1 MKSVW
6 SVCVLAAWSAVAAPK
21 PEAVAKQEA
30 AKAQAKKGDVAR
42 GQALYD
48 AVCASCHLPS
58 GAGQPDGSFPQLA
71 GQHPV
76 VLIKQLADIRAG
88 VRSVEVMQPA
98 AAQLKDPQELADV
111 AAYLKSLPIP
121 RDNGRGDG
129 AALDEGQE
137 LYQRDCLSCH
147 GRSGEGNAKK
157 LYPVLA
163 GQHFKYLLR
172 QGTAIRDGGRKNADP
187 KMVKVMKSYTDAQV
201 TAVVDFMSRLV
212 MPEAPAPKAP
222 PAKK

>member
-1 MKSVW
+1 MKRVW
-6 SVCVLAAWSAVAAPK
+6 SVSVLLAGVAVAAPK
-21 PEAVAKQEA
+21 PEVVAKQELT
-30 AKAQAKKGDVAR
+30 KASVKKGDVAN
-42 GQALYD
+42 GQALYE
-48 AVCASCHLPS
+48 ATCASCHLPT

-71 GQHPV
+71 GQHPA

-88 VRSVEVMQPA
+88 VRAVEVMQPA
-98 AAQLKDPQELADV
+98 AAQLKDAQALADV

-129 AALDEGQE
+129 AALDEGQT
-137 LYQRDCLSCH
+137 LYQRDCVSCH

-163 GQHFKYLLR
+163 GQHFKYLER
-172 QGTAIRDGGRKNADP
+172 QAKAIRDGARKNADP
-187 KMVKVMKSYTDAQV
+187 KMVKVMKGYTDAQV

-212 MPEAPAPKAP
+212 MPEAPAPKA
-222 PAKK
+222 KK